1 MQALA
6 RLRSEEAGWV
16 DGHAIRQMYDD
27 MIQLYRRGDDAYI
40 AFTGP
45 LWAVVALELWL
56 DAASAPSVDQAAG
69 SAP

>member
-1 MQALA
+1 MISRRYAH
-6 RLRSEEAGWV
+6 GWV
-16 DGHAIRQMYDD
+16 DGRAIRQMYAD

-45 LWAVVALELWL
+45 LWTVVALELWL
-56 DAASAPSVDQAAG
+56 DAANVPSVDPNAG